1 MPPLMICTVAS
12 LPGGATP
19 IMPMTRTGIVL
30 IRGERAAGCLLVAAL
45 AHLAAH
51 VAHVGVLPLRHPG
64 IAALDVVAIGLARV
78 AVHQWPGIERMGDAA
93 DLVLDLEQL
102 LAARRIDDVVE

>member
-1 MPPLMICTVAS
+1 MPPLMIWTVAS

-19 IMPMTRTGIVL
+19 IMPITRTGIGSV
-30 IRGERAAGCLLVAAL
+30 RGERPTGRFLVTAL

-64 IAALDVVAIGLARV
+64 IAALDVVAVGLARV
-78 AVHQWPGIERMGDAA
+78 AVHERPRIERMGDAA
-93 DLVLDLEQL
+93 DLVLYF
-102 LAARRIDDVVE
+102 